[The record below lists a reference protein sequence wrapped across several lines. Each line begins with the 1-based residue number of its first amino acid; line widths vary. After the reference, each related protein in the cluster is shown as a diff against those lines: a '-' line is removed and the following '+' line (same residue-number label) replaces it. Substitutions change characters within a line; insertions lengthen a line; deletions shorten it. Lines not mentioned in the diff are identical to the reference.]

1 MRLCC
6 GFLLF
11 ASLLTREAA
20 LKERESAFSSG
31 RERRGKHG
39 TSVGTIGVLLLLS
52 TMLCGAARA
61 EEPVYEI
68 DIPSMNAAQ
77 ALNRFAEQT
86 GAIMLFSY
94 DLASARRTNAVR
106 GRYTLL
112 EGLELLLR
120 GTGLSGGLS
129 DKRVV
134 NISRSGNARRP
145 GEETP
150 VSNEKASLRKRIGAF
165 FTSMLAASAA
175 ASQEAGVQT
184 HPLEEIIVTAQK
196 RSENIQDVPSSVSVV
211 GKELLENLH
220 VTQLTDVG
228 AYVPGLQIAS
238 GGTPGQATI
247 IIRGVAPL
255 GPGATVGTYI
265 DDTPVGGSSGYA
277 RNTSFALDLLPY
289 DVQRMEVLRG
299 PQGTLYGASTMGGL
313 LKYVLTP
320 PDASGFQARVG
331 TDAFDIQG
339 AGDAGWGARAMIN
352 APLVQDE
359 LAILGSYARVSTPG
373 YIDNAQTGARHQNDV
388 DQESARVSLL
398 WQPTDQISLTLGA
411 LHQQTD
417 ADGVGQVALSPTR
430 PTPLPVAGELN
441 GNNYVGEAFSKRID
455 YFSATL
461 SWDLGWA
468 EFISASSYADT
479 LTEQETDVTRTYGG
493 LYPLFGSP
501 AGLSEFFIDLDL
513 QKVTQEFR
521 LASPAGGK
529 VDWLLGAF
537 YTDEDS
543 GNEQLLTA
551 QAFDGA
557 SIPGL
562 DPLFIGS
569 IPSTYKE
576 YAAFGGVTFHL
587 TDRFEIAAGL
597 RYARNEQTFRQAS
610 SGSLVSTTDTPGSST
625 ENVTTYSVS
634 SAFHFTDDVMAY
646 ARVASGYQPGGPNVV
661 LPNVPPTYDSSSLTN
676 YELGLKS
683 EFGRRGLLDL
693 SIFQIDWSDIQIGAT
708 NAQGFSFFSNGG
720 TARSRGVEASGS
732 LRLTDALVL
741 TATGAYTDATLT
753 ADAPSVGGLSGDRLA
768 NIPRWSGSI
777 LADYSRAL
785 SGDWRVHAGLGLRVV
800 EDRNSSVTHSRFSF
814 ALPSYHAF
822 DLNADVSNS
831 RWTVR
836 LFAKNLTNERAYL
849 GYAVLTNGLTGQAEQ
864 LLGAV
869 LQPRTVGL
877 AVDVAF

>member
-1 MRLCC
+1 MLKTVMTRSAIIA
-6 GFLLF
+6 F
-11 ASLLTREAA
+11 AC
-20 LKERESAFSSG
+20 
-31 RERRGKHG
+31 
-39 TSVGTIGVLLLLS
+39 LLS
-52 TMLCGAARA
+52 VSAYAIADETKRA
-61 EEPVYEI
+61 IRV
-68 DIPSMNAAQ
+68 PS
-77 ALNRFAEQT
+77 
-86 GAIMLFSY
+86 G
-94 DLASARRTNAVR
+94 DLAA
-106 GRYTLL
+106 
-112 EGLELLLR
+112 GLELLAKQSGSDIVYRPDQVRGFQTSGANGELSTEQAVMKLLKGTPLTLSMDATGAMLIALPAAAPSERPQASASPPASKSFRSRLR
-120 GTGLSGGLS
+120 L
-129 DKRVV
+129 
-134 NISRSGNARRP
+134 AQA
-145 GEETP
+145 ETP
-150 VSNEKASLRKRIGAF
+150 S
-165 FTSMLAASAA
+165 
-175 ASQEAGVQT
+175 ASQGAGRGEDRAQESGRIDSPAGLRET
-184 HPLEEIIVTAQK
+184 ALEEVIVTAQK

-211 GKELLENLH
+211 SRDFLENLH

-255 GPGATVGTYI
+255 GSGATVGTYI

-313 LKYVLTP
+313 LKYVLTS
-320 PDASGFQARVG
+320 PDVSSFQARVG

-359 LAILGSYARVSTPG
+359 LALLASYARVSTPG
-373 YIDNAQTGARHQNDV
+373 YIDNAQTGARHQNSV
-388 DQESARVSLL
+388 DQESARLSLL
-398 WQPTDQISLTLGA
+398 WRPTDRVSLTLGA
-411 LHQQTD
+411 LHQETD
-417 ADGVGQVALSPTR
+417 ADGVGQVALSPTK
-430 PTPLPVAGELN
+430 PTPLPVAGELK
-441 GNNYVGEAFSKRID
+441 GNNYVGELFGKEID

-461 SWDLGWA
+461 NWDLGWA
-468 EFISASSYADT
+468 DFVSATSYADT
-479 LTEQETDVTRTYGG
+479 FTEQETDVTRTYGG

-513 QKVTQEFR
+513 QKLTQEFR
-521 LASPAGGK
+521 LASPAGSK

-562 DPLFIGS
+562 DPLFVGS
-569 IPSTYKE
+569 IPSTYQE
-576 YAAFGGVTFHL
+576 YAAFGGVTVHL
-587 TDRFEIAAGL
+587 TDRWEVAAGL

-610 SGSLVSTTDTPGSST
+610 SGSLVATTDTPGSST

-634 SAFHFTDDVMAY
+634 SSFHFTDEVMLY
-646 ARVASGYQPGGPNVV
+646 GRVASGYQPGGPNVV

-683 EFGRRGLLDL
+683 EFGRRGLLNV
-693 SIFQIDWSDIQIGAT
+693 SIFQIDWSDIQISAT
-708 NAQGFSFFSNGG
+708 NAQGFAFFSNGG
-720 TARSRGVEASGS
+720 TARSRGMEAGGS
-732 LRLTDALVL
+732 LRLTDGLVL
-741 TATGAYTDATLT
+741 NATAAYTDATLT
-753 ADAPSVGGLSGDRLA
+753 ADAPSVGGLSGDQLA
-768 NIPRWSGSI
+768 NIPRWSGSL
-777 LADYSRAL
+777 LADYARPL
-785 SGDWRVHAGLGLRVV
+785 SGDWQLHAGLGLRLVD
-800 EDRNSSVTHSRFSF
+800 ERNSSVTHSRFSF
-814 ALPSYHAF
+814 SLPSYHAF
-822 DLNADVSNS
+822 DLNADISNS

-836 LFAKNLTNERAYL
+836 LFAKNFTNERAYL
-849 GYAVLTNGLTGQAEQ
+849 GYAILTNGLTGQTEQ

-869 LQPRTVGL
+869 LQPRTVGV